1 MPILKR
7 AKPIV
12 VKSRK
17 SSVAGFVRN
26 EAKTHKFITTRR
38 HPVYYM
44 AITKCGS
51 TFLKNLFYVL
61 DHDELHPNPDYIH
74 DHPQDLIR
82 ADKTPPELIQS
93 SEYAFTV
100 LRKPSSRFMSLYFD
114 KIYGEGPQN
123 FPETRLEI
131 ADDCGLDL
139 SRGLTAAQH
148 HSNCEK
154 LIGWIAKNL
163 NGDTDLEVNPHWRPQ
178 TARTSTVTHLNIGY
192 LTLDGLDWQLPL
204 YLGEVIPDLV
214 EKMATAKSR
223 NATPYPISPH
233 DIMSAELERRIND
246 VYADDLVLYQH
257 ISRRW
262 SVRRHPSAPA
272 ISKDPRINVL
282 TTHSHAKNL
291 NLIVMQKAGCTY
303 VRNLTYMLDHGR
315 AHPNPAQIAADQCLA
330 HHSKTQAELENSVN
344 IIVLRNPYN
353 RFFSL
358 YFDKVWGESEQ
369 AFPWISKKL
378 TKNRRFRKSRELTQA
393 EHHDNCCRL
402 LGYLQQRFE
411 ERPIEDLNPH
421 WQPQIVKAN
430 RARAFG
436 FTPLQLE
443 KFDDQINQIADGRI
457 KGLEAALDAGNFRNQ
472 TEKPIDVK
480 NLLSPWIKE
489 RLQALYG
496 EDIALYERVEAGW
509 KTGDPPEL

>member
-74 DHPQDLIR
+74 DHPQDL
-82 ADKTPPELIQS
+82 
-93 SEYAFTV
+93 
-100 LRKPSSRFMSLYFD
+100 
-114 KIYGEGPQN
+114 
-123 FPETRLEI
+123 
-131 ADDCGLDL
+131 
-139 SRGLTAAQH
+139 
-148 HSNCEK
+148 
-154 LIGWIAKNL
+154 
-163 NGDTDLEVNPHWRPQ
+163 
-178 TARTSTVTHLNIGY
+178 
-192 LTLDGLDWQLPL
+192 DWQLPL
-204 YLGEVIPDLV
+204 YLGEVIPDLA

-330 HHSKTQAELENSVN
+330 HHSKTS
-344 IIVLRNPYN
+344 
-353 RFFSL
+353 
-358 YFDKVWGESEQ
+358 
-369 AFPWISKKL
+369 
-378 TKNRRFRKSRELTQA
+378 
-393 EHHDNCCRL
+393 
-402 LGYLQQRFE
+402 
-411 ERPIEDLNPH
+411 
-421 WQPQIVKAN
+421 
-430 RARAFG
+430 
-436 FTPLQLE
+436 
-443 KFDDQINQIADGRI
+443 
-457 KGLEAALDAGNFRNQ
+457 
-472 TEKPIDVK
+472 
-480 NLLSPWIKE
+480 
-489 RLQALYG
+489 
-496 EDIALYERVEAGW
+496 
-509 KTGDPPEL
+509 